1 MTDNVYKVIHLIGT
15 SACYKR
21 LFLTEMMTMRA
32 LFLSAAFI
40 LFLAG
45 TTFVGPALAQDV
57 SVPKDEYHAPAKPY
71 SPYVEDHY
79 PQNVY
84 FGDTH
89 LHTSWS
95 ADAGLAG
102 ATLGPDVAYR
112 VARGEA
118 IESQTGQPFKLIRP
132 LDFVVV
138 ADHAENLGIADYLN
152 RSDPLVLES
161 ETGRRW
167 SDYFKSGK
175 GINAAYEWSEANAR
189 GEDPIDSP
197 EMNARVWESVIENAE
212 RYNEPGVFTTFIG
225 YEWTSGPDSNNLHR
239 NVIFRDGADRTKQV
253 VPFSALD
260 SDDPEDLWS
269 YMKAYEDKT
278 GGRVLAIPH
287 NGNLSN
293 GMMFMLE
300 TFAGNAFDKGYAQTR
315 QKYEP
320 VVEVTQPKGTGEA
333 HPLLSPDDAFA
344 DFEIMDASNLT
355 GTVPKKP
362 EMLKTEYAR
371 EALKLGLAEE
381 ARIGINPFKFGMVG
395 STDSHNAIPSTRE
408 ENWFGKIYFVEPSN
422 HRKDGIFIESK
433 VDPKYSIYDVDL
445 GASGLAAAWANE
457 NTREAIWDAFARKEV
472 FATTGTRLRV
482 RVFGGWD
489 FEKDEVNRADFA
501 RAGYQRGVPMGGDLR
516 PGPEGQAP
524 KFMIRALRDV
534 DGANLDRIQVIKGWI
549 DADGNTQEK
558 VYDVTCAGRM
568 VMDGK
573 CDGDV
578 GSTVNIE
585 DASYTNTIGAA
596 VLGGYWQDPDFDP
609 LQRAFYYVR
618 VLEIPTPRWT
628 AYDAKFFGIE
638 MPDGTP
644 MTVQDRAYTSPI
656 WYTPKS

>member
-1 MTDNVYKVIHLIGT
+1 
-15 SACYKR
+15 
-21 LFLTEMMTMRA
+21 MRA
-32 LFLSAAFI
+32 LFLSATLV
-40 LFLAG
+40 LFSAG
-45 TTFVGPALAQDV
+45 NPLWGPALAQDV

-79 PQNVY
+79 PKNVY

-102 ATLGPDVAYR
+102 ATLGPDIAYR
-112 VARGEA
+112 VARGEV
-118 IESQTGQPFKLIRP
+118 IESQTGQPFKLVRP

-152 RSDPLVLES
+152 RDDPLVLKTEA
-161 ETGRRW
+161 GRRW
-167 SDYFKSGK
+167 SDYFKSGN
-175 GINAAYEWSEANAR
+175 GIDAAYEWSEANAR

-212 RYNEPGVFTTFIG
+212 RYNDPGVFTTFIG

-239 NVIFRDGADRTKQV
+239 NVIFRDGADRAKQV

-315 QKYEP
+315 QRYEP

-445 GASGLAAAWANE
+445 GASGLAAVWATE

-489 FEKDEVNRADFA
+489 FEKDEVNRPDFA

-516 PGPEGQAP
+516 PGPDSQAP

-534 DGANLDRIQVIKGWI
+534 DGANLDRIQIIKGWI
-549 DADGNTQEK
+549 DTDGDTQEK

-568 VMDGK
+568 VVDGK

-609 LQRAFYYVR
+609 SQRAFYYVR

-628 AYDAKFFGIE
+628 AYDAKFFEIE

-656 WYTPKS
+656 WYTPSG

>member
-1 MTDNVYKVIHLIGT
+1 
-15 SACYKR
+15 
-21 LFLTEMMTMRA
+21 MRA
-32 LFLSAAFI
+32 PLRSLCLSTAAVLFT
-40 LFLAG
+40 AG
-45 TTFVGPALAQDV
+45 TTLVAAQDV
-57 SVPKDEYHAPAKPY
+57 SVTKDEYRAPAKAY

-102 ATLGPDVAYR
+102 ATLGPEVAYR
-112 VARGEA
+112 VSRGEL
-118 IESQTGQPFKLIRP
+118 IESQTGQPFKLVRP

-138 ADHAENLGIADYLN
+138 ADHAENIGIADYLN
-152 RSDPLVLES
+152 RGDPLILKS
-161 ETGRRW
+161 EAGRRW
-167 SDYFKSGK
+167 LDYFKSGK
-175 GINAAYEWSEANAR
+175 GINAAYEWSDANAR

-197 EMNARVWESVIENAE
+197 EMNSRVWESVIENAE
-212 RYNEPGVFTTFIG
+212 RYNQPGVFTTFIG
-225 YEWTSGPDSNNLHR
+225 YEWTSGPGSNNLHR
-239 NVIFRDGADRTKQV
+239 NVIFRDGADRAKQV

-260 SDDPEDLWS
+260 SDDPEDLWA

-300 TFAGNAFDKGYAQTR
+300 TFAGKAFDEGYARTR
-315 QKYEP
+315 QRYEP

-333 HPLLSPDDAFA
+333 HPLLSPDDTFA

-381 ARIGINPFKFGMVG
+381 ARIGVNPFKFGMIG

-433 VDPKYSIYDVDL
+433 VDPKYSIYDIDL
-445 GASGLAAAWANE
+445 GASGLAAAWATE

-482 RVFGGWD
+482 RVFAGWD
-489 FEKDEVNRADFA
+489 FKEDEVTRPDFA
-501 RAGYQRGVPMGGDLR
+501 RAGYDRGVPMGGDLSA
-516 PGPEGQAP
+516 GPQGEVP
-524 KFMIRALRDV
+524 KFMIRALRDP
-534 DGANLDRIQVIKGWI
+534 DGANLDRIQIIKGWV
-549 DADGNTQEK
+549 DAQGNTQEK
-558 VYDVTCAGRM
+558 VYDVTCADRM
-568 VMDGK
+568 VVDGK
-573 CDGDV
+573 CDSDV
-578 GSTVNIE
+578 GSTVNIK
-585 DASYTNTIGAA
+585 DASYTNTIGNAA
-596 VLGGYWQDPDFDP
+596 LGGYWVDPEFDP
-609 LQRAFYYVR
+609 AQRAFYYVR

-628 AYDAKFFGIE
+628 AYDAKFFNID
-638 MPDGTP
+638 MPEGTP

-656 WYTPKS
+656 WYTPSG